1 MQFNETAWNCDLLC
15 DIPLDFASIILLCL
29 YILIY
34 IDKNTCTFTTLEKLI
49 FSFQVLENAWKKYF
63 YIL

>member
-1 MQFNETAWNCDLLC
+1 MKLHKAAIFS

-34 IDKNTCTFTTLEKLI
+34 TDKNTYTFTTLEKLI

-63 YIL
+63 YTL